1 MPAKTLIWAIALY
14 PPKDAVPATA
24 TTPAQAAVPASIG
37 IPAKPAVYEANE
49 TPDFATDRV
58 SIATNESFS
67 FTISSSQRAC
77 NLVLLPLGWRN
88 GGCPP
93 PIQLCLNNLGTDLLK
108 TFNIDPAIATAEA
121 CRTLHCQ
128 YNGAG
133 MLTCSGKGV
142 SLSTDLTSAVN
153 YYGLCLA
160 SRRLDTES
168 PLEITFGDPSR
179 ATIKA

>member
-1 MPAKTLIWAIALY
+1 MPQKTMIWAIALY
-14 PPKDAVPATA
+14 PPKDAAPGQ
-24 TTPAQAAVPASIG
+24 PAVPASIG
-37 IPAKPAVYEANE
+37 IPARAAVYEAGE
-49 TPDFATDRV
+49 KPDFVTDRV
-58 SIATNESFS
+58 SIATGESFC
-67 FTISSSQRAC
+67 FTISSPDRAC

-93 PIQLCLNNLGTDLLK
+93 PIQLCLNNLGDDLLK
-108 TFNIDPAIATAEA
+108 TFNIDPAISTAEA

-153 YYGLCLA
+153 HYGLCLA
-160 SRRLDTES
+160 SRRADTES
-168 PLEITFGDPSR
+168 PLEITFADPRRGTIR
-179 ATIKA
+179 A